1 MTILDAFDTHDIGR
15 GRGGTDSALA
25 SLTMPATIVGITSD
39 IIFPPSEIR
48 RWAALMPR
56 ARYYEIDSDMG
67 HDGFL
72 VEHDQLNKIL
82 TQNEQ

>member
-1 MTILDAFDTHDIGR
+1 
-15 GRGGTDSALA
+15 
-25 SLTMPATIVGITSD
+25 
-39 IIFPPSEIR
+39 
-48 RWAALMPR
+48 MPR